1 VQVDPIKS
9 TLKAPGTKHLSLKYD
24 GPLSKFTFKFHL
36 RHHSLD
42 TFSYGV
48 TSTTDDGRVT
58 KIRRSGGRGLHS
70 STSQLNLSCF

>member
-1 VQVDPIKS
+1 
-9 TLKAPGTKHLSLKYD
+9 
-24 GPLSKFTFKFHL
+24 L